1 MNAPGMHCSGPRPKL
16 HRGDPSLTSSAI
28 FWGVPQER
36 CAVPAGE
43 LPLGAQ
49 CTARYWLF
57 TVGVFPFWKLT
68 TTSPVGR
75 TATSECP
82 LKLQL
87 LGCRPGD
94 PVVGGHR
101 RIDGGL
107 AVSEQRG
114 RAGEVEVRPRLVDH
128 VAVRAARI
136 GVRRDLRAVGEG
148 GRAVVL
154 RHDVLPAGGS
164 LDQTEG
170 RVDLVEVR

>member
-16 HRGDPSLTSSAI
+16 HRGDPSFTSSAI

-87 LGCRPGD
+87 LGSNVLLKKSPNWQICELIPLISSGVD
-94 PVVGGHR
+94 QVNPWSVD
-101 RIDGGL
+101 ID
-107 AVSEQRG
+107 A
-114 RAGEVEVRPRLVDH
+114 
-128 VAVRAARI
+128 
-136 GVRRDLRAVGEG
+136 
-148 GRAVVL
+148 
-154 RHDVLPAGGS
+154 
-164 LDQTEG
+164 
-170 RVDLVEVR
+170 